1 MKRRLTAILLTAAMS
16 LSLVACTKDNGS
28 SKEDA
33 SKTGQLEDSLVVYTT
48 HGEEMLEKISD
59 EFTKETGVN
68 VEFINLK
75 GELADRVRSEKDN
88 PQADIMF
95 GGDTSTYMQ
104 LKEEGLYE
112 KTEPSWNNE
121 LDKSFKDSEGYWYG
135 TIKTPV
141 MMFYNTE
148 LLSADK
154 APKDWSDLTKEEYKD
169 LIVTRDSLSSSMRS
183 TVSNLINYYSTTK
196 SEDEA
201 WKYLED
207 LNKNIK
213 NYYNSGSVMYSAI
226 GKGEAA
232 ISVAVLS
239 DIIDNKEKNNMP
251 LEVVDAESGSVVITD
266 CVAAL
271 KNAQHPNAAA
281 KFVDFV
287 GSAKVQAMV
296 ANDFNRIPTLDSALK
311 DSPEWMSKEY
321 KAMDVDWSVIG
332 KNQSNWIEKWETD
345 IIDSNKTVK

>member
-1 MKRRLTAILLTAAMS
+1 MKRKLAAILLTAAMS
-16 LSLVACTKDNGS
+16 LSLVAC
-28 SKEDA
+28 SKG
-33 SKTGQLEDSLVVYTT
+33 KTSNENNVEKTDKLEDTLVVYTT
-48 HGEEMLEKISD
+48 HGEDILEKISS

-104 LKEEGLYE
+104 LKEEKLYE
-112 KTEPSWNNE
+112 KTEPIWKNE

-141 MMFYNTE
+141 MMFYNTD

-183 TVSNLINYYSTTK
+183 TVSNLINYYTNTK

-251 LEVVDAESGSVVITD
+251 LEIVDAQSGSVIITD

-271 KNAQHPNAAA
+271 KNAPHPNAAA
-281 KFVDFV
+281 KFVEFV
-287 GSAKVQAMV
+287 GSAKVQAMI
-296 ANDFNRIPTLDSALK
+296 ANDFNRIPTLDSALEN
-311 DSPEWMSKEY
+311 SPKWMSKEY

-345 IIDSNKTVK
+345 IIDSNKTIK

>member
-28 SKEDA
+28 SKDDA

-271 KNAQHPNAAA
+271 KNAPHPNAAA

>member
-1 MKRRLTAILLTAAMS
+1 
-16 LSLVACTKDNGS
+16 
-28 SKEDA
+28 
-33 SKTGQLEDSLVVYTT
+33 
-48 HGEEMLEKISD
+48 MLEAISD
-59 EFTKETGVN
+59 EFTKETGIN

-88 PQADIMF
+88 PQADVMF

-112 KTEPSWNNE
+112 KTEPQWKDE

-141 MMFYNTE
+141 MMFYNKD

-183 TVSNLINYYSTTK
+183 TVCALIENNIKTK
-196 SEDEA
+196 NEDAA
-201 WKYLED
+201 WKYLTD
-207 LNKNIK
+207 LDKNIK

-232 ISVAVLS
+232 ISIAVLS
-239 DIIDNKEKNNMP
+239 DIIDNKENK
-251 LEVVDAESGSVVITD
+251 GQ
-266 CVAAL
+266 C
-271 KNAQHPNAAA
+271 Q
-281 KFVDFV
+281 
-287 GSAKVQAMV
+287 
-296 ANDFNRIPTLDSALK
+296 R
-311 DSPEWMSKEY
+311 
-321 KAMDVDWSVIG
+321 KA
-332 KNQSNWIEKWETD
+332 
-345 IIDSNKTVK
+345 

>member
-1 MKRRLTAILLTAAMS
+1 MKRKIAAILLTVVMS
-16 LSLVACTKDNGS
+16 LSLVACSNDNT
-28 SKEDA
+28 SKSD
-33 SKTGQLEDSLVVYTT
+33 KLEDTLVVYTT
-48 HGEEMLEKISD
+48 HGEDMLGAISE

-88 PQADIMF
+88 PQADVMF

-121 LDKSFKDSEGYWYG
+121 LDKSYKDSEGYWYG

-141 MMFYNTE
+141 MMFYNTK

-196 SEDEA
+196 SEAEA

-271 KNAQHPNAAA
+271 KNAPHPNVAA

-287 GSAKVQAMV
+287 GSAKIQAMI

-311 DSPEWMSKEY
+311 DSPKWMSKEY

-345 IIDSNKTVK
+345 IIDNNKTIK

>member
-1 MKRRLTAILLTAAMS
+1 MRRKIAAVLLSAAMS
-16 LSLVACTKDNGS
+16 LSLVACSNDT
-28 SKEDA
+28 
-33 SKTGQLEDSLVVYTT
+33 TGQGEELEDTLVIYTT
-48 HGEEMLEKISD
+48 HGEDLLEKVSD

-112 KTEPSWNNE
+112 KTQPSWKDE
-121 LDKSFKDSEGYWYG
+121 LNGSFKDSEGYWYG

-141 MMFYNTE
+141 MMFYNSE

-169 LIVTRDSLSSSMRS
+169 MIVTRDSLSSSMRS
-183 TVSNLINYYSTTK
+183 TVSSLINYYTNTK

-201 WKYLED
+201 FDYLED
-207 LNKNIK
+207 LNTNIK
-213 NYYNSGSVMYSAI
+213 NYYNSGSVMYQAV
-226 GKGEAA
+226 GKKEAA
-232 ISVAVLS
+232 ISIAVLS
-239 DIIDNKEKNNMP
+239 DIIDNKENNNMP
-251 LEVVDAESGSVVITD
+251 LEIVDAKSGSVVITD
-266 CVAAL
+266 CVAAI
-271 KNAQHPNAAA
+271 KNAPHPKAAQA
-281 KFVDFV
+281 FVDFV
-287 GSAKVQAMV
+287 GSAKVQSMI
-296 ANDFNRIPTLDSALK
+296 ANDFNRIPTLDSALA
-311 DSPEWMSKEY
+311 DSPEWMAKEY

-332 KNQSNWIEKWETD
+332 QNQSKWIEKWETD

>member
-1 MKRRLTAILLTAAMS
+1 MKKKITVALLTAAIS
-16 LSLVACTKDNGS
+16 LSLVACSNKENV
-28 SKEDA
+28 SKNE
-33 SKTGQLEDSLVVYTT
+33 KLEDTVVVYTT
-48 HGEEMLEKISD
+48 HKEEMLEAISD
-59 EFTKETGVN
+59 EFTKETGIN

-88 PQADIMF
+88 PQADVMF

-112 KTEPSWNNE
+112 KTEPQWKDE

-141 MMFYNTE
+141 MMFYNKD

-183 TVSNLINYYSTTK
+183 TVCALIENNIKTK
-196 SEDEA
+196 NEDAA
-201 WKYLED
+201 WKYLTD
-207 LNKNIK
+207 LDKNIK

-232 ISVAVLS
+232 ISIAVLS
-239 DIIDNKEKNNMP
+239 DIIDNKENNKMP
-251 LEVVDAESGSVVITD
+251 LEIVDAESGSVVITD

-271 KNAQHPNAAA
+271 KNAPHPNAAA

-287 GSAKVQAMV
+287 GSAKVQAMI

-311 DSPEWMSKEY
+311 DSPAWMATDY
-321 KAMDVDWSVIG
+321 KAMDVDWDVIG
-332 KNQSNWIEKWETD
+332 KNQSKWIEKWETD
-345 IIDSNKTVK
+345 IIDNNKVEKQ

>member
-1 MKRRLTAILLTAAMS
+1 MKRKLAAILLTAAMS
-16 LSLVACTKDNGS
+16 LSLVAC
-28 SKEDA
+28 SKG
-33 SKTGQLEDSLVVYTT
+33 KTSNENNVEKTDKLEDTLVVYTT
-48 HGEEMLEKISD
+48 HGEDILEKISS

-104 LKEEGLYE
+104 LKEEKLYE
-112 KTEPSWNNE
+112 KTEPIWKDE

-141 MMFYNTE
+141 MMFYNTD

-183 TVSNLINYYSTTK
+183 TVSNLINYYTNTK

-251 LEVVDAESGSVVITD
+251 LKIVDAQSGSVIITD

-271 KNAQHPNAAA
+271 KNAPHPNAAA
-281 KFVDFV
+281 KFVEFV
-287 GSAKVQAMV
+287 GSAKVQAMI
-296 ANDFNRIPTLDSALK
+296 ANDFNRIPTLDSALEN
-311 DSPEWMSKEY
+311 SPKWMSKEY

-345 IIDSNKTVK
+345 IIDSNKTIK

>member
-1 MKRRLTAILLTAAMS
+1 MKRKLVTILLTAVMS
-16 LSLVACTKDNGS
+16 LSLVAC
-28 SKEDA
+28 SKG
-33 SKTGQLEDSLVVYTT
+33 KTSNENNVEKTEKLEDTLVVYTT
-48 HGEEMLEKISD
+48 HGEDILEKISS

-88 PQADIMF
+88 PKADIMF

-112 KTEPSWNNE
+112 KTEPIWKDE
-121 LDKSFKDSEGYWYG
+121 LDKSFKDPEGYWYG

-141 MMFYNTE
+141 MMFYNTD

-183 TVSNLINYYSTTK
+183 TVSNLINYYTNTK

-251 LEVVDAESGSVVITD
+251 LEIVDAQSGSVIITD

-271 KNAQHPNAAA
+271 KNAPNPNAAA
-281 KFVDFV
+281 KFVEFV
-287 GSAKVQAMV
+287 GSSKVQAMI
-296 ANDFNRIPTLDSALK
+296 ANDFNRIPTLDSALEN
-311 DSPEWMSKEY
+311 SPKWMSKEY

-345 IIDSNKTVK
+345 IIDSNKTIK

>member
-1 MKRRLTAILLTAAMS
+1 MKRKLAAILLTAAMS
-16 LSLVACTKDNGS
+16 LSLVAC
-28 SKEDA
+28 SKG
-33 SKTGQLEDSLVVYTT
+33 KTSNENNVEKTDKLEDTLVVYTT
-48 HGEEMLEKISD
+48 HGEDILEKISS

-104 LKEEGLYE
+104 LKEEELYE
-112 KTEPSWNNE
+112 KTEPIWKDE

-141 MMFYNTE
+141 MMFYNTD

-183 TVSNLINYYSTTK
+183 TVSNLINYYTNTK

-251 LEVVDAESGSVVITD
+251 LEIVDAQSGSVIITD

-271 KNAQHPNAAA
+271 KNAPHPNAAA
-281 KFVDFV
+281 KFVEFV
-287 GSAKVQAMV
+287 GSAKVQAMI
-296 ANDFNRIPTLDSALK
+296 ANDFNRIPTLDSALEN
-311 DSPEWMSKEY
+311 SPKWMSKEY

-345 IIDSNKTVK
+345 IIDSNKTIK